1 MHKLLINVCLLFN
14 FLVLIGGAINYIYVI
29 APLKDD
35 MEAKFDE
42 STASLASKSSEIINL
57 YSEQEKI
64 ESVEKIIFL
73 YNKVV
78 NYLDPLEK
86 FMFESSEA
94 LLHYSYVIII
104 ISIINIFLIFIS
116 LKYCEEKRI

>member
-1 MHKLLINVCLLFN
+1 MNKLLINICLIFN
-14 FLVLIGGAINYIYVI
+14 FVVLIGGAINYIYVM
-29 APLKDD
+29 APLKED
-35 MEAKFDE
+35 MEAKVDE
-42 STASLASKSSEIINL
+42 STASLALRSSEIINL

-64 ESVEKIIFL
+64 DNLEKIIFL

-94 LLHYSYVIII
+94 LLHYSYIFFI
-104 ISIINIFLIFIS
+104 ISIINIFLILFSI
-116 LKYCEEKRI
+116 KYS